1 MTGLDKILKAI
12 EYDAQVN
19 ADAIIAGAN
28 KEAGEILAAA
38 KLEAEKKTTQ
48 IAEKSV
54 AEENDT
60 ISRAKSA
67 AALQER
73 KLILEAKQQIISNII
88 TKARASLANL
98 PDSEFTDIIL
108 SMVRKYAHNKAGKI
122 LFSEADKR
130 RLPQDL
136 NDRMKTVLSGKG
148 EASLVVSEDTVN
160 IDSGFLLVYGDVEEN
175 CSFDALF
182 AAAKD
187 TLQDKVNSLLFE

>member
-130 RLPQDL
+130 RLHQDL
-136 NDRMKTVLSGKG
+136 NDRMKTVL
-148 EASLVVSEDTVN
+148 
-160 IDSGFLLVYGDVEEN
+160 
-175 CSFDALF
+175 
-182 AAAKD
+182 
-187 TLQDKVNSLLFE
+187 